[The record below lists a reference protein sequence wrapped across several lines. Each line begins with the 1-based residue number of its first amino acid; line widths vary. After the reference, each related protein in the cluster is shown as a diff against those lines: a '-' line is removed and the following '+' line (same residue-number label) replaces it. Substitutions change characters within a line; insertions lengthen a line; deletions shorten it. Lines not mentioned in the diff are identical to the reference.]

1 MAHAQEERI
10 IMVRSKS
17 FIALAA
23 LGTLMA
29 GCAEMTPEVA
39 AKRNP
44 TLYSVHQPVV
54 QRTDYVLDLGSSGGL
69 GSAESSRLH
78 AWFDSLQLGYGDR
91 ISVDTGSGYGDS
103 AAREDVAKVA
113 ATYGLLLRDGAPV
126 TAGAIQP
133 GSVRVIVSRTN
144 ASVPGCPDWS
154 FAATSGAGISTDSN
168 YGCATNSNLAAMIA
182 DPNDLV
188 LGQAGASAGDAATAS
203 KAIKS
208 YRDAEPTGKAGLK
221 SEKVGGK

>member
-1 MAHAQEERI
+1 MAPARKER
-10 IMVRSKS
+10 IMVRTQS
-17 FIALAA
+17 FAA
-23 LGTLMA
+23 AAAFVSLLA

-44 TLYSVHQPVV
+44 TLYSMHQPVV
-54 QRTDYVLDLGSSGGL
+54 QRTDLVIDLSSTGNGL
-69 GSAESSRLH
+69 PSGEVARLG

-91 ISVDTGSGYGDS
+91 ISIDNGSGYADS
-103 AAREDVAKVA
+103 AARNDVARVA
-113 ATYGLLLRDGAPV
+113 AAYGLLLSEGTPV
-126 TAGAIQP
+126 TAGTVQP
-133 GSVRVIVSRTN
+133 GSIRVVVSRMN

-154 FAATSGAGISTDSN
+154 YSATGGAPISTDSN
-168 YGCATNSNLAAMIA
+168 FGCATNSNLAAMIA

-208 YRDAEPTGKAGLK
+208 YREAEPTGKAGLK
-221 SEKVGGK
+221 SEKAGGK

>member
-10 IMVRSKS
+10 TMVRSKS

-23 LGTLMA
+23 LGTLAA

-69 GSAESSRLH
+69 GSAESGRLH

-91 ISVDTGSGYGDS
+91 ISVDTGYGDS
-103 AAREDVAKVA
+103 AARDDVARVA
-113 ATYGLLLRDGAPV
+113 ATYGLLLSDGAPL

-133 GSVRVIVSRTN
+133 GSVRVIVSRTR

-154 FAATSGAGISTDSN
+154 FAAASGAGISTDSN

-221 SEKVGGK
+221 SDKAGGK